1 MFSTIDLKSGY
12 WQILLD
18 QPSKHLTT
26 FTIPDRATYQ
36 YRVIPFGLKNAPATF
51 QKLLTRVLTGY
62 LGNFVHLHLD
72 DIIIFFQS
80 PEHLGHLRL
89 MYERLHEYG
98 LRCTTEK
105 CRFGVSTILTWARDR
120 EELQQA
126 PTAYVP
132 RFAEIAA
139 PITGLLNAKR
149 KFCWTAEAQ
158 TTFEQ
163 LKQKMSRL
171 LQLHRPDLP
180 KKFTLQT
187 DATASEW
194 LPYFTRW
201 TTDNDLCLMEAPNK
215 IRHTKNT
222 TSTNKHVSQSCGL
235 SRGSELIRRIANL
248 PSERTT
254 RPCSCWI
261 RQKIPM
267 RRSHGATAA
276 GIQIP
281 RRALRREGGPT
292 PQTTLEGPVWRWADR
307 RRGERRP
314 YALPRGYHSEIGTA
328 TDVVTLANEVKH
340 AQQKDPGF
348 PWRLANRPSIH
359 YSPKTVN

>member
-62 LGNFVHLHLD
+62 LGNFVHVHLD

-139 PITGLLNAKR
+139 PITGLLNAKS

-171 LQLHRPDLP
+171 LQLHRPDFP

-187 DATASEW
+187 DASGIGMTAVLYQVDHGQRLVS
-194 LPYFTRW
+194 YG
-201 TTDNDLCLMEAPNK
+201 NAKQNK
-215 IRHTKNT
+215 
-222 TSTNKHVSQSCGL
+222 
-235 SRGSELIRRIANL
+235 
-248 PSERTT
+248 
-254 RPCSCWI
+254 
-261 RQKIPM
+261 
-267 RRSHGATAA
+267 
-276 GIQIP
+276 
-281 RRALRREGGPT
+281 
-292 PQTTLEGPVWRWADR
+292 
-307 RRGERRP
+307 
-314 YALPRGYHSEIGTA
+314 
-328 TDVVTLANEVKH
+328 
-340 AQQKDPGF
+340 AQQKYHVNEQEC
-348 PWRLANRPSIH
+348 LAIVWAIQRFRA
-359 YSPKTVN
+359 YSEDSEFTLRTDNKALLLLNTAKNSNDTLTRCHCCRDSNSG